1 MAQDAE
7 LKLKVSLDL
16 GFFRQQLA
24 GLGQAAAGYNI
35 PVQVKFDRR
44 SVQNELNALGAN
56 IRRRNY
62 FLEVKTNLSKEIDNA
77 KKLADALRALESGKT
92 AGGATS
98 PRGTFR
104 QNLGKVDTGTIR
116 NIYAAAAKEGI
127 LAFSEE
133 TNKSKSALITA
144 LNKAA
149 QDAGQGFLN
158 AFSAQNSAIRKA
170 AGDYGDALLSGL
182 RKTLRSQSPSREMFD
197 IGEDAGKGFELG
209 LLRSME
215 LAEQSATRKMRR
227 MLDRLARVALM
238 ASGMSVAEINRQ
250 AGQFQ
255 GGASVAAPSWAST
268 VPPSRGGGGGGRL
281 LPPGPTFAAL
291 GGTAFGSQ
299 KYLPTDL
306 SAELKQILRG
316 AAFAFVDA
324 IRTETRSVRIGVGAS
339 MQAALPASRI
349 AGLLPAGVGR
359 TPSRYATGT
368 IGGETREQ
376 MLARRTQEA
385 YTRSGLRSIDIMG
398 GGAGRQPSPYSYA
411 YKPISR
417 AIVPYQAPGAL
428 VATGGGGG
436 AQPPQGPSGG
446 GGLGG
451 FGQFGRA
458 MGGVSLPGAGTIRE
472 LGTEFSFA
480 AKQVL
485 LFGTAYKALAF
496 IQDFPGQVGQA
507 VGQLQSFRNTLQ
519 SVTGNAEMAGQA
531 NEFIL
536 AAVERY
542 NIPLQSAR
550 DGFVKLFASMEP
562 AGFAAGE
569 IKNLFL
575 GITKAAATY
584 GMSADK
590 VDRVNYAFA
599 QMASKGQVMSEELKG
614 QLGDVLPGAM
624 GIFAEAAGFKGPDA
638 IQKFNKALEDGVYK
652 GGAMRELL
660 KNVADGMNKEFGPGA
675 EGAAKTFQGSMNRMQ
690 NALASFY
697 ESFEPAAIG
706 VVNQVAVPLVGTLKN
721 ITEGVN
727 AYFKGQAAAN
737 PEAQKFADTLQ
748 VLIPAISG
756 IAQNV
761 KVVLGGLSTLGG
773 LFANVALQASRLL
786 ALPIVGYL
794 ASAYAQVLILST
806 AFTFLANSAIG
817 TAIAALVRF
826 IAQGIVYAQVT
837 LGMRVATQ
845 QTTVAMYQFG
855 TAVQTTMIKSV
866 IGIAIVAISAFIA
879 KIMELRGQLAA
890 ISGDAKSMEDMAKAS
905 AKLGDVGGTKEA
917 VGNIKERLNT
927 YKQLKKEITSAKKIE
942 SGSTFSDR
950 GAISSGIE
958 VSTALAKKLV
968 ELGVISANSLSKTA
982 GGYKILEGNL
992 GEIKAKID
1000 ENISG
1005 FERAGQKGNDYI
1017 NKAIAANQ
1025 KLKQQSSMQGGGV
1038 AEDGRQRKVPLSE
1051 VLDMELPRQ
1060 QKMREADVI
1069 ERLNERIRDAKK
1081 QGNEYEAESLEST
1094 REAIRLGT
1102 EVGTLK
1108 SFVNMLID
1116 KENILVGKTLTQ
1128 KGFDNKLEDAKVQL
1142 YVRQKELTEAL
1153 AKIRDKEGE
1162 QQKKIREEQE
1172 RFAST
1177 LIDIKFENG
1186 FISTQEYNRLKID
1199 QEIAKI
1205 LKEFPSLTKQQKDEI
1220 AGVIRSKQ
1228 TQLRIVKE
1236 EIELLRAT
1244 NDIERRRIELQ
1255 REGYSETK
1263 IKEIID
1269 LEKVRD
1275 NIKTTRQLID
1285 NFVTDTSSD
1294 YKGFLKAVISGE
1306 DAVDALEKFQA
1317 GLKDRVLTIFLD
1329 FTMKPVE
1336 DFFKNVVG
1344 GKLIETLFPK
1354 TEEEKKQEAAKT
1366 PIDANTEATKTNTT
1380 AIDNLTAAINGAG
1393 QAGQSLGGMS
1403 GLANSTGFAS
1413 YADGKVSDVFANS
1426 GISVAGYEFGQS
1438 SEGINMAFKDIN
1450 ESTFSFSENLNANA
1464 DNIANATKGLK
1475 ENGTNFM
1482 QGLGG
1487 VVQGIG
1493 MLAGSAMGIVAG
1505 IKQIQK
1511 GDTSSVLGGIGSIL
1525 MGVGG
1530 GILGFGKLFG
1540 ANGGVAT
1547 GGWKPLPVHPFAN
1560 GGMVQGPTLGLIGE
1574 GKYNEAIVPLPDG
1587 RSIPVQMQG
1596 DSVRDKMNSSGNG
1609 GAAASPILSMN
1620 FETTTINNVEYVSR
1634 EQLEKAMMETRRL
1647 ATRDGAKQGASLAID
1662 KIQQSPNTRRRIG
1675 I

>member
-35 PVQVKFDRR
+35 PIQVKFDRR
-44 SVQNELNALGAN
+44 SVQNELNALSSN
-56 IRRRNY
+56 IRRRSY
-62 FLEVKTNLSKEIDNA
+62 FLEVKTNLKSEIDNA
-77 KKLADALRALESGKT
+77 ATLAKALAELERLGQKTKGAASRAVTGAGAGTSAVDAAKFQSMVNRATKPALESLYAQMAKAKIPMGDVGKGT
-92 AGGATS
+92 VTELRAAIMSGVPRITQDIAQGLANGLDPKLKENGSKGAKLFIDAFKDASGIAS
-98 PRGTFR
+98 PS
-104 QNLGKVDTGTIR
+104 KVFKQIG
-116 NIYAAAAKEGI
+116 E
-127 LAFSEE
+127 FSADGLEIGFI
-133 TNKSKSALITA
+133 NGLKNFK
-144 LNKAA
+144 NKA
-149 QDAGQGFLN
+149 
-158 AFSAQNSAIRKA
+158 
-170 AGDYGDALLSGL
+170 
-182 RKTLRSQSPSREMFD
+182 
-197 IGEDAGKGFELG
+197 
-209 LLRSME
+209 
-215 LAEQSATRKMRR
+215 
-227 MLDRLARVALM
+227 
-238 ASGMSVAEINRQ
+238 VAEIKKI
-250 AGQFQ
+250 AALMKLEL
-255 GGASVAAPSWAST
+255 ASVGDVRIGAGIGAIRTGVRGGTQYGAPIGPLQT
-268 VPPSRGGGGGGRL
+268 GSREPWGRGTRGMYGGGGFE
-281 LPPGPTFAAL
+281 PYMA
-291 GGTAFGSQ
+291 
-299 KYLPTDL
+299 
-306 SAELKQILRG
+306 
-316 AAFAFVDA
+316 
-324 IRTETRSVRIGVGAS
+324 
-339 MQAALPASRI
+339 
-349 AGLLPAGVGR
+349 
-359 TPSRYATGT
+359 
-368 IGGETREQ
+368 
-376 MLARRTQEA
+376 
-385 YTRSGLRSIDIMG
+385 
-398 GGAGRQPSPYSYA
+398 GAGRQLPAAFTRIPGISPTTSTA
-411 YKPISR
+411 NMLGVGLPALPAAGMSSAAGMRQAELFAREAAARARSAERGLAVMQENAIASR
-417 AIVPYQAPGAL
+417 VSGQVPL
-428 VATGGGGG
+428 GGGGPFL
-436 AQPPQGPSGG
+436 PPGGPPSGPTGGG

-958 VSTALAKKLV
+958 VSTTLAKKLV

-1000 ENISG
+1000 ENISS

-1634 EQLEKAMMETRRL
+1634 EQLEKAMMETRKL
-1647 ATRDGAKQGASLAID
+1647 ATRDGARQGANLAID

>member
-35 PVQVKFDRR
+35 PIQVKFDRR
-44 SVQNELNALGAN
+44 SVQNELNALSSN

-77 KKLADALRALESGKT
+77 KKLANALRALESGKAT
-92 AGGATS
+92 GSVTGAGVG
-98 PRGTFR
+98 GTFR
-104 QNLGKVDTGTIR
+104 QKLEKVDLATIR
-116 NIYAAAAKEGI
+116 NIYAAAAKAG
-127 LAFSEE
+127 LLTFSEE
-133 TNKSKSALITA
+133 TNANKPALITA

-149 QDAGQGFLN
+149 TDASGGFLK
-158 AFSAQNSAIRKA
+158 AFQKENSRVRKA
-170 AGDYGDALLSGL
+170 AGDYGDNLLEGL
-182 RKTLRSQSPSREMFD
+182 KKTLKISSPSWEMKKL
-197 IGEDAGKGFELG
+197 GEYAADGFEIG
-209 LLRSME
+209 LTKGLQE
-215 LAEQSATRKMRR
+215 AQDSAVNAMRR
-227 MLDRLARVALM
+227 MIAALKGEAAKFGPALTMAFGGGGGKGMREALLM
-238 ASGMSVAEINRQ
+238 ASGMAGLMRPETYGQRMTRQ
-250 AGQFQ
+250 GRETIAARY
-255 GGASVAAPSWAST
+255 GASPAMPYLGGQAPF
-268 VPPSRGGGGGGRL
+268 RYNMGGG
-281 LPPGPTFAAL
+281 
-291 GGTAFGSQ
+291 
-299 KYLPTDL
+299 
-306 SAELKQILRG
+306 
-316 AAFAFVDA
+316 
-324 IRTETRSVRIGVGAS
+324 
-339 MQAALPASRI
+339 PAI
-349 AGLLPAGVGR
+349 AGLLGPAG
-359 TPSRYATGT
+359 T
-368 IGGETREQ
+368 
-376 MLARRTQEA
+376 
-385 YTRSGLRSIDIMG
+385 
-398 GGAGRQPSPYSYA
+398 
-411 YKPISR
+411 
-417 AIVPYQAPGAL
+417 
-428 VATGGGGG
+428 TGGGIVSREAYLAQRQLQAQMRSAERSRQVLREDRMAAVVSGQVPLGG
-436 AQPPQGPSGG
+436 GGPILPPGGPPSGPSGG

-569 IKNLFL
+569 IQNLFL

-652 GGAMRELL
+652 GGEMRKLL

-690 NALASFY
+690 NALKSFY
-697 ESFEPAAIG
+697 ESFEPAAIS

-927 YKQLKKEITSAKKIE
+927 YKQLKKEIASAKKIE

-958 VSTALAKKLV
+958 VSTTVAKKLI

-992 GEIKAKID
+992 GEIKTKID
-1000 ENISG
+1000 ENISS
-1005 FERAGQKGNDYI
+1005 FEKAGQKGNDYI

-1025 KLKQQSSMQGGGV
+1025 KLKQQSSMQGGGA
-1038 AEDGRQRKVPLSE
+1038 AEDGRQRKVPLNEMLDLESQRRFRMKE
-1051 VLDMELPRQ
+1051 ADDMEKLN
-1060 QKMREADVI
+1060 QKIREA
-1069 ERLNERIRDAKK
+1069 RK
-1081 QGNEYEAESLEST
+1081 QGNEYEAERLEST
-1094 REAIRLGT
+1094 RESLRLENET
-1102 EVGTLK
+1102 AALK
-1108 SFVNMLID
+1108 DYVNLLID
-1116 KENILVGKTLTQ
+1116 KEAQLIGGKVLSQ
-1128 KGFDNKLEDAKVQL
+1128 KAFDNKLEDAKIQL
-1142 YVRQKELTEAL
+1142 YVRQKDLKEAL
-1153 AKIRDKEGE
+1153 AKVGDKDRE

-1172 RFAST
+1172 KFANT
-1177 LIDIKFENG
+1177 LLDIKFENG
-1186 FISTQEYNRLKID
+1186 LISTQEYNRLKID
-1199 QEIAKI
+1199 REIQKI
-1205 LKEFPSLTKQQKDEI
+1205 LQDFPNLTKQQKDEV

-1244 NDIERRRIELQ
+1244 NDIERRRIELR

-1380 AIDNLTAAINGAG
+1380 AIDKLTAAINGDG

-1438 SEGINMAFKDIN
+1438 SEGIDMAFKDIN

-1505 IKQIQK
+1505 IKQIEK

-1634 EQLEKAMMETRRL
+1634 EQLEKAMMETRKL
-1647 ATRDGAKQGASLAID
+1647 ATRDGARQGANLAID